1 MKRIGIIIGAVCVV
15 AVGAYFLVTT
25 KLAKVTGADFLP
37 TEILVTLEQRDL
49 GPLLDDFKVSRLG
62 RAVAGI
68 DYVKIATD
76 LGRTPEEIDQ
86 VRDGKKQLENFL
98 NSPVFREFFGQEFTI
113 GLLPLPDLALDAP
126 EKSVRSSLLFIA
138 RPQHNTD
145 ILELMTTLFAKKMEQ
160 TSIQH
165 GKYSLKQYRV
175 EEGTTLTAVIV
186 DGFVIAAFDER
197 LVQASLDRYD
207 SKQGSL
213 SQNQE
218 YIRLR
223 QEFIDAKLFA
233 YVSMPVLS
241 KQTSRLTETLDS
253 AQKEGLQQAVD
264 QWQGWEGMAFGAW
277 KEKGMVRD
285 KGVVL
290 FKKDK
295 LAPLVAKM
303 CSVKPV
309 ENKTLAMIPANI
321 LGYYWSNT
329 LNMSAFWEMFTQEM
343 KDDAEQL
350 AAMEKSVKS
359 STGLE
364 LQQIFAMFGSEA
376 VFLLKDIA
384 AEGFIPLPNGAIFL
398 QLTKEDEFST
408 MAQALLAKADI
419 PIQTEEYKGVK
430 LNSLGMALH
439 PSLQPVYGVH
449 QGYLIMASTVDL
461 VKKIIDN
468 QAGGSGSLLMAEAG
482 FQKINQGLNQGLT
495 KANNSVSFVKF
506 SALLQMMKE
515 LANWGGT
522 MLAMQDPETANQAK
536 VMIEQLV
543 HPLLD
548 GLAMYEVVGSRS
560 VIQDDAIIL
569 ESSTTLAQ

>member
-1 MKRIGIIIGAVCVV
+1 MKKIGIFIGLACVV
-15 AVGAYFLVTT
+15 AAGAYFMVTAR
-25 KLAKVTGADFLP
+25 LAKVTGADFLP
-37 TEILVTLEQRDL
+37 TEVLFTLEQREL

-62 RAVAGI
+62 RAVSGL
-68 DYVKIATD
+68 DLVKIATD
-76 LGRTPEEIDQ
+76 LGRTPEEIEQ
-86 VRDGKKQLENFL
+86 VRDGKKQFEDSL
-98 NSPVFREFFGQEFTI
+98 NSPIFREFFGQEFTI
-113 GLLPLPDLALDAP
+113 GVLPVADFALVAP
-126 EKSVRSSLLFIA
+126 EKSVRSSLLLIA
-138 RPQHNTD
+138 KPQHNTD
-145 ILELMTTLFAKKMEQ
+145 ILELITKLFAKKMEQ
-160 TSIQH
+160 TSLQH
-165 GKYSLKQYRV
+165 GKYSLKQYLI
-175 EEGTTLTAVIV
+175 EEGVTLTVAIV
-186 DGFVIAAFDER
+186 DSFVIAALDEH
-197 LVQASLDRYD
+197 VVKASLDRYD

-223 QEFIDAKLFA
+223 KEFVDAKLFA
-233 YVSMPVLS
+233 YASMPVIS
-241 KQTSRLTETLDS
+241 KQTSQLTATLDP
-253 AQKEGLQQAVD
+253 AQKEGLQQAVE

-277 KEKGMVRD
+277 KEKGMLRD
-285 KGVVL
+285 KGMVL

-295 LAPLVAKM
+295 LTPLVAKM

-359 STGLE
+359 STGFE
-364 LQQIFAMFGSEA
+364 LQEIFAMFGSEA
-376 VFLLKDIA
+376 VFVLKDIA

-398 QLTKEDEFST
+398 QLAQEEKFIT
-408 MAQALLAKADI
+408 MVEALLAKVEI

-430 LNSLGMALH
+430 LKSLGMSLH
-439 PSLQPVYGVH
+439 PSLQPVYGVY
-449 QGYLIMASTVDL
+449 QGYLIVADTVDL

-468 QAGGSGSLLMAEAG
+468 KDGGSANTLIGEAG
-482 FQKINQGLNQGLT
+482 FQQINQGLNQGLT
-495 KANNSVSFVKF
+495 QANNSVSYVKF
-506 SALLQMMKE
+506 SALLKMMKE

-522 MLAMQDPETANQAK
+522 MLAMQDPETAQQAK
-536 VMIEQLV
+536 ILIDQLI
-543 HPLLD
+543 HPLFD

-560 VIQDDAIIL
+560 VIKDDAIIL